1 MLVDSLE
8 WELHTPDVSD
18 LAIDAASQSL
28 IMADHVAQIVGD
40 SVLKKWQVGEMYK
53 EIPETE
59 LKTFVTL
66 QAGVYWLN
74 SLGYK
79 FPAT

>member
-18 LAIDAASQSL
+18 LAIDAANQSL

-66 QAGVYWLN
+66 QDGVYWLN